1 MLSFRAVKY
10 RNDFFQ
16 YPCFKLAQR
25 FKCHSCLSFQEQP
38 LYYKNSAIP
47 DSTIVKIAFFII
59 IYFSVVSYLSL
70 LPVHLLL
77 MKARSRHTVLKL
89 KKESTL

>member
-47 DSTIVKIAFFII
+47 DSTIVKID
-59 IYFSVVSYLSL
+59 FS
-70 LPVHLLL
+70 
-77 MKARSRHTVLKL
+77 
-89 KKESTL
+89 

>member
-16 YPCFKLAQR
+16 YPCFKLVQR

-59 IYFSVVSYLSL
+59 IFFGTDIHIYTGKS
-70 LPVHLLL
+70 
-77 MKARSRHTVLKL
+77 
-89 KKESTL
+89 

>member
-59 IYFSVVSYLSL
+59 IYFSVISYLSL
-70 LPVHLLL
+70 LQYSL
-77 MKARSRHTVLKL
+77 RCIFF
-89 KKESTL
+89 

>member
-10 RNDFFQ
+10 RNAFFQ

-47 DSTIVKIAFFII
+47 DSTIV

-70 LPVHLLL
+70 LQYSL
-77 MKARSRHTVLKL
+77 RCIFF
-89 KKESTL
+89 